1 MFSFKDTSDTNFLT
15 SSLESLSLLLSIF
28 ALTYPIT
35 TSWINYVKGTD
46 EVELWS
52 IMLGDRIKSRKVK
65 IVNLQYISISD
76 YDLLDNISANFL
88 NPL

>member
-1 MFSFKDTSDTNFLT
+1 VFSFKDTSDTNFLI

-65 IVNLQYISISD
+65 IVNIQYISISD

>member
-1 MFSFKDTSDTNFLT
+1 VFSFKDTSDTNFLT